1 MKDSHNSPPNTPN
14 TPNAPGAAPVWR
26 EIHHGGS
33 PEAEEAHFR
42 ELADV
47 VVGIQRTNRR
57 KSGSPVSRRTF
68 HAKIVVGVDNA
79 ELAFRS
85 DLPADLC
92 AGDFTAGARL
102 PAVVRLS
109 NAGGTVRSDGSPDL
123 RGAALK
129 ITLPGGGVHDLLMTS
144 YPVSH
149 ARDAAQFVEI
159 ARIGAGPGLLVLP
172 RMLARLGPSET
183 VRVLGNLRRANRPS
197 PGLALESYWSRGAIL
212 WGDNGPVRFRLSPHG
227 SHGPIG
233 PIGPLDG
240 SAPATAP
247 PVESADGLRTDFADR
262 LSGSAVR
269 FALHIQK
276 YVSERLTPIEDGAVE
291 WKESDS
297 PWLGVATLTIPAQ
310 NTLDP
315 NGRAVRDHVDTLAFN
330 PWHAPPQFRP
340 LGNLN
345 RARHTVYTASA
356 REWHA
361 R

>member
-1 MKDSHNSPPNTPN
+1 MTDTHDSPPDA
-14 TPNAPGAAPVWR
+14 PNAPDAPDATPGGWR
-26 EIHHGGS
+26 EIYHGGS

-42 ELADV
+42 DLADV
-47 VVGIQRTNRR
+47 VVAVQRTNKR
-57 KSGSPVSRRTF
+57 KSGSQVSRRTF

-79 ELAFRS
+79 ELAFQTDLPS
-85 DLPADLC
+85 DLW

-109 NAGGTVRSDGSPDL
+109 NASGTVRPDGSPDL

-129 ITLPGGGVHDLLMTS
+129 LTLPDGGEHDLLMTS

-149 ARDAAQFVEI
+149 ARDATQFVEI
-159 ARIGAGPGLLVLP
+159 ARIGAGPKPLVLP
-172 RMLARLGPSET
+172 RMLARLGPAET
-183 VRVLGNLRRANRPS
+183 ARVLRNLRQANRPS
-197 PGLALESYWSRGAIL
+197 PGLALESYWSRGAVL
-212 WGDNGPVRFRLSPHG
+212 WGATGPVRFRLTPL
-227 SHGPIG
+227 GPLS
-233 PIGPLDG
+233 PLDG
-240 SAPATAP
+240 PVPASTP
-247 PVESADGLRTDFADR
+247 PPDPADALQADFAAR
-262 LSGSAVR
+262 LSDASVR

-297 PWLGVATLTIPAQ
+297 PWLAVATLTIPAQ

-315 NGRAVRDHVDTLAFN
+315 NGRATRERVDTLAFN
-330 PWHAPPQFRP
+330 PWHAPAEFRP

-345 RARHTVYTASA
+345 RARRTVYAASA

>member
-1 MKDSHNSPPNTPN
+1 MTDTHDSPPDVPDARDAPDATP
-14 TPNAPGAAPVWR
+14 GGWR

-42 ELADV
+42 DLADV
-47 VVGIQRTNRR
+47 IVGVQRTNKQ
-57 KSGSPVSRRTF
+57 KSGSQVSRRTF

-79 ELAFRS
+79 ELAFRTDLPS
-85 DLPADLC
+85 DLR
-92 AGDFTAGARL
+92 AGDFNAGARL

-109 NAGGTVRSDGSPDL
+109 NASGTVRPDGSPDL

-129 ITLPGGGVHDLLMTS
+129 LTLPGGGEHDLLMTS

-149 ARDAAQFVEI
+149 ARDATQFVEI
-159 ARIGAGPGLLVLP
+159 ARIGAGPKLLVLP
-172 RMLARLGPSET
+172 RMLAKLGPSET
-183 VRVLGNLRRANRPS
+183 ARVLRNLKQANRPS

-212 WGDNGPVRFRLSPHG
+212 WGDTGPVRFRLSPL
-227 SHGPIG
+227 
-233 PIGPLDG
+233 GPLDG
-240 SAPATAP
+240 PAQTPAPIPDA
-247 PVESADGLRTDFADR
+247 ADGLQTDFAAR
-262 LSGSAVR
+262 LSDASVR

-297 PWLGVATLTIPAQ
+297 PWLAVATLTIPAQ
-310 NTLDP
+310 DTLDAQ
-315 NGRAVRDHVDTLAFN
+315 GRATRDHVDTLAFN
-330 PWHAPPQFRP
+330 PWHSPPEFRP

-345 RARHTVYTASA
+345 RARRTVYAASA

>member
-1 MKDSHNSPPNTPN
+1 M
-14 TPNAPGAAPVWR
+14 
-26 EIHHGGS
+26 
-33 PEAEEAHFR
+33 
-42 ELADV
+42 
-47 VVGIQRTNRR
+47 
-57 KSGSPVSRRTF
+57 
-68 HAKIVVGVDNA
+68 DNA

-109 NAGGTVRSDGSPDL
+109 NASGTVRPDGSPDL

-149 ARDAAQFVEI
+149 ARDATQFVEI
-159 ARIGAGPGLLVLP
+159 ARIGAGPRLLVLP

-183 VRVLGNLRRANRPS
+183 ARVLGNLRRANRPS

-212 WGDNGPVRFRLSPHG
+212 WGETGPVRFRLSPL
-227 SHGPIG
+227 
-233 PIGPLDG
+233 GPLDA
-240 SAPATAP
+240 SAPASAP
-247 PVESADGLRTDFADR
+247 PVDSADGLQTDFADR

-276 YVSERLTPIEDGAVE
+276 YVNERLTPIEDGAVE

-310 NTLDP
+310 NTLGP
-315 NGRAVRDHVDTLAFN
+315 NGRATRDHIDTLAFN

-345 RARHTVYTASA
+345 RARHTVYTSSA
-356 REWHA
+356 KEWHA